1 MLAKKTS
8 KNQLTLPKK
17 IAGVFEGIDYFDV
30 AVKDNVIILKPVK
43 ITPAESALEGVRN
56 KIEALGQ
63 KEKVRLKNRRVVLD
77 TNVVVSALLFR
88 GELSRLHALWKR
100 KAFTIVASREI
111 VEEYLRVL
119 AYPKFNLTEKE
130 IRDIIQEE

>member
-56 KIEALGQ
+56 KIEALG
-63 KEKVRLKNRRVVLD
+63 LKDEDIKKAIRWARKK
-77 TNVVVSALLFR
+77 SA
-88 GELSRLHALWKR
+88 
-100 KAFTIVASREI
+100 
-111 VEEYLRVL
+111 
-119 AYPKFNLTEKE
+119 
-130 IRDIIQEE
+130 

>member
-17 IAGVFEGIDYFDV
+17 IAGIFEGIDYFDV

-56 KIEALGQ
+56 KIEALG
-63 KEKVRLKNRRVVLD
+63 LKD
-77 TNVVVSALLFR
+77 
-88 GELSRLHALWKR
+88 EDIR
-100 KAFTIVASREI
+100 KAIRWSRKKS
-111 VEEYLRVL
+111 
-119 AYPKFNLTEKE
+119 A
-130 IRDIIQEE
+130 